1 MWFCDFVLR
10 TPPRGG
16 GWGPILKFLRPKWP
30 ILKFLRSKHRKR
42 TLRCQRHLK
51 WRLWRRRRR
60 KPSQIINQTSRT
72 VGFKRFYPGK
82 FSSPSAEILKFSP
95 PSAATFTNSNG
106 IPRFKW
112 LQNSKSYWKK
122 DFGQWECFGFRMWCI
137 QCHNAIN
144 ALNLYRDGRPLGRW
158 RYLTWLWLKKQNV
171 PKNNQGV

>member
-82 FSSPSAEILKFSP
+82 FPPPSAEILKFSP
-95 PSAATFTNSNG
+95 PSAATFTNFKTPG

-112 LQNSKSYWKK
+112 LQNSKSYCKMIL
-122 DFGQWECFGFRMWCI
+122 DNGNVSVFECDVYNVIMRLIRWICI
-137 QCHNAIN
+137 ETGD
-144 ALNLYRDGRPLGRW
+144 L
-158 RYLTWLWLKKQNV
+158 
-171 PKNNQGV
+171 